1 VGPAQARGLVAAE
14 VRAGEELAR
23 AQAPALRAVAA
34 QVAGQ
39 V

>member
-1 VGPAQARGLVAAE
+1 VGPAQARGLV
-14 VRAGEELAR
+14 AGEELAR